1 MRTLVI
7 IVGGLLLFGLFVFV
21 AGRIV
26 DSGVPALVTAAKA
39 FIPVWLIVALVNM
52 WIGVARAG
60 YSVAEEAPIFLVIF
74 AIPAAVA
81 AFVWWKYS

>member
-1 MRTLVI
+1 MRSIAI
-7 IVGGLLLFGLFVFV
+7 IVGGLLLFGLFALV
-21 AGRIV
+21 ASRIGGAP
-26 DSGVPALVTAAKA
+26 SIVTAAKA
-39 FIPVWLIVALVNM
+39 FIPIWLVVALVNM

-60 YSVAEEAPIFLVIF
+60 YSVADEAPIFAAIF

>member
-1 MRTLVI
+1 MRSIAI
-7 IVGGLLLFGLFVFV
+7 IVGGLLLFGLFVLV
-21 AGRIV
+21 AWRMGGGMPSI
-26 DSGVPALVTAAKA
+26 VTAAKV
-39 FIPVWLIVALVNM
+39 FIPIWLVAALVNM

-60 YSVAEEAPIFLVIF
+60 YSVAEEAPIFVAIF

>member
-1 MRTLVI
+1 MRSIAI
-7 IVGGLLLFGLFVFV
+7 IVGGLLLVGLFVLV
-21 AGRIV
+21 AWRMGGGMPSI
-26 DSGVPALVTAAKA
+26 VTAAKV
-39 FIPVWLIVALVNM
+39 FIPIWLVAALVNM

-60 YSVAEEAPIFLVIF
+60 YSVAEEAPIFVAIF

>member
-1 MRTLVI
+1 MRSIAI
-7 IVGGLLLFGLFVFV
+7 IVGGLLLFGLFALV
-21 AGRIV
+21 ASRIRGAP
-26 DSGVPALVTAAKA
+26 SIVTAAKA
-39 FIPVWLIVALVNM
+39 FIPIWLVVALVNM

-60 YSVAEEAPIFLVIF
+60 YSVADEAPIFAAIF